1 MEREFQFGDKEE
13 EKTPSDALLEEGGAL
28 EPEIEELEESGDLL
42 VTEDAEAEEKEE
54 DPEIERVQ
62 KSSDPIAL
70 YLREI
75 GSVPLLTREQ
85 EVSLAKEIE
94 EGEQKVLAAVLSA
107 PAAFRT
113 ILGKAKQVQSGDL
126 SLSELLSHD
135 ETGEGGVAA
144 GSQAEK
150 QFLKAAQKLKPLARS
165 YDRIAKELS
174 HQRIAKKRRDRL
186 EALLAKKKD
195 EIRDALMAMHLG
207 KVFVEDIAEKI
218 RRAHGRLAELEAG
231 MAAAKPH
238 DRKRRQE
245 DIANLERESE
255 MSAAEIKQKAA
266 AIREGEAK
274 ANHAK
279 KVLTESN
286 LRLVI
291 TIAKK
296 YANRGLPFLD
306 MVQEGNIG
314 LMRAVEKFDYRLGYR
329 FSTYAT
335 WWIRQSITRDIH
347 NSARTIRLPVHVIE
361 DRNRLLRTVHYL
373 LRKLGREPRP
383 EEIAGEMGLEVDEVK
398 RMLGLV
404 GEPVSLSTPI
414 GDDGESRL
422 EDLVEDR
429 HSPKPMDQAMDAHL
443 HAQIRKALAT
453 LPPRQEKVIRM
464 RFGVGEPRDY
474 TLEEL
479 GDKFSVTRERIRQI
493 EATALRRL
501 RSPFRALKN

>member
-1 MEREFQFGDKEE
+1 
-13 EKTPSDALLEEGGAL
+13 
-28 EPEIEELEESGDLL
+28 
-42 VTEDAEAEEKEE
+42 
-54 DPEIERVQ
+54 
-62 KSSDPIAL
+62 
-70 YLREI
+70 
-75 GSVPLLTREQ
+75 
-85 EVSLAKEIE
+85 
-94 EGEQKVLAAVLSA
+94 
-107 PAAFRT
+107 
-113 ILGKAKQVQSGDL
+113 
-126 SLSELLSHD
+126 
-135 ETGEGGVAA
+135 
-144 GSQAEK
+144 
-150 QFLKAAQKLKPLARS
+150 
-165 YDRIAKELS
+165 
-174 HQRIAKKRRDRL
+174 
-186 EALLAKKKD
+186 
-195 EIRDALMAMHLG
+195 
-207 KVFVEDIAEKI
+207 
-218 RRAHGRLAELEAG
+218 
-231 MAAAKPH
+231 
-238 DRKRRQE
+238 
-245 DIANLERESE
+245 
-255 MSAAEIKQKAA
+255 
-266 AIREGEAK
+266 
-274 ANHAK
+274 
-279 KVLTESN
+279 
-286 LRLVI
+286 
-291 TIAKK
+291 
-296 YANRGLPFLD
+296 

-383 EEIAGEMGLEVDEVK
+383 EEIAGEMGLEVEEVK